1 MLSNTTNHINVLY
14 LNYVDIMFDY
24 GIRMGFSEDAVMDA
38 IHNVFQRL
46 LEKKSPLDIE
56 NEKSYLIKSVRNELI
71 NEPQRVQNLDSTEDG
86 DLPFSITVNIEEML
100 I

>member
-38 IHNVFQRL
+38 IHNVFNVYW
-46 LEKKSPLDIE
+46 KKSHPLILKMK
-56 NEKSYLIKSVRNELI
+56 NRIS
-71 NEPQRVQNLDSTEDG
+71 
-86 DLPFSITVNIEEML
+86 
-100 I
+100 

>member
-56 NEKSYLIKSVRNELI
+56 NEKSYLIKVLETNLLMNLKEFRILI
-71 NEPQRVQNLDSTEDG
+71 LQKMVTYHFP
-86 DLPFSITVNIEEML
+86 
-100 I
+100 